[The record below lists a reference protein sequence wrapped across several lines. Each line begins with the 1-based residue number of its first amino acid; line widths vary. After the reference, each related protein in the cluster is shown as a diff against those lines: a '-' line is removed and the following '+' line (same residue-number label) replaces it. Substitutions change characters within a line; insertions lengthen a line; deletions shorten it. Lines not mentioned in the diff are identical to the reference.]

1 MRWPLVELT
10 DYLGWIVQYLVT
22 VRKGRL
28 ASVGYVST
36 GFYGGLALGRLLL
49 VTPTS
54 RFGERRMLLIY
65 GAICLVLQLISWQVK
80 NIIADAVAVSC
91 MGFLLGPSF
100 PTAISVGSKLLP
112 RRIHASALG
121 LVFVVAQVGAR
132 SSLL

>member
-1 MRWPLVELT
+1 MRWTLVELT

-65 GAICLVLQLISWQVK
+65 AAICLVLQLISW
-80 NIIADAVAVSC
+80 
-91 MGFLLGPSF
+91 
-100 PTAISVGSKLLP
+100 
-112 RRIHASALG
+112 
-121 LVFVVAQVGAR
+121 
-132 SSLL
+132 